1 MLAVNSFNSN
11 NNDHIHFYFLLRIFF
26 FHHLYTKLLSC
37 LKLRVFATVVV
48 VVCCC
53 AKSSIQVLFASSW
66 LTFLFCWSNLLFK
79 RWLAKKSFVDLFPS
93 KTCKID
99 LRVDCDDFATS
110 TSNHQDSLKSFRQY
124 LQELHVWNVND
135 KKNEWGAVYL
145 LIANFFDT

>member
-79 RWLAKKSFVDLFPS
+79 RWLAKKIICWSFSFKDLQNWFKSRLWWLRDLHLESSGFAQVLPS
-93 KTCKID
+93 IPPGTPC
-99 LRVDCDDFATS
+99 
-110 TSNHQDSLKSFRQY
+110 LKC
-124 LQELHVWNVND
+124 
-135 KKNEWGAVYL
+135 
-145 LIANFFDT
+145 